1 MFGGQYLCLIKGETE
16 ARAGPSGICMVS
28 FGLTCEAGIWTQVR
42 LVPKHGFFPWCF
54 PSIVVIRAKRKW
66 SEQELLC
73 ISTSFKASLSI
84 WLFLPL
90 CAPPYYNDWERFHI
104 TRLALLFR
112 RHTKRVTK
120 IPRAYIY
127 LWCLVFLPTFS
138 AAALLRVMGVHLR
151 GHCLLFWGTPVLF
164 PKDWRPDTDSSEHLN
179 LPGSMEGLYALQR
192 SAKECRVP
200 GLLCKSPC
208 SFSKDWVG
216 FTG

>member
-28 FGLTCEAGIWTQVR
+28 FGLMCEAGIWTQVR
-42 LVPKHGFFPWCF
+42 LVPKPGFFPWCF

-90 CAPPYYNDWERFHI
+90 CAPLYYNDWERFQI

-112 RHTKRVTK
+112 RHTKRATK

-151 GHCLLFWGTPVLF
+151 GHCLLFWNCCPFPQGLEAWYGFLWTPQSTWVHGVF
-164 PKDWRPDTDSSEHLN
+164 V
-179 LPGSMEGLYALQR
+179 Y
-192 SAKECRVP
+192 SAKV
-200 GLLCKSPC
+200 
-208 SFSKDWVG
+208 SKG
-216 FTG
+216 MQRPRSHM